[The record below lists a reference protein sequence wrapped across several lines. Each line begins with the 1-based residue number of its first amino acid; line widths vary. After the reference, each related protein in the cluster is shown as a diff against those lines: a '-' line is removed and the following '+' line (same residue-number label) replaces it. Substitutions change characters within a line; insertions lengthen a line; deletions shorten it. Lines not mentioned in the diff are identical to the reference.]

1 MLLFTRRFLRSNT
14 TLDRNNLR
22 LLRRVQSH
30 ARGLARRELDDFLHH
45 ADYFH
50 RVKYFWLNAARI
62 RHIDCV
68 FFIEHFQ
75 QGAT

>member
-1 MLLFTRRFLRSNT
+1 
-14 TLDRNNLR
+14 
-22 LLRRVQSH
+22 V
-30 ARGLARRELDDFLHH
+30 LACRELDDSFLH

-68 FFIEHFQ
+68 FFIDHFQ
-75 QGAT
+75 LGAA